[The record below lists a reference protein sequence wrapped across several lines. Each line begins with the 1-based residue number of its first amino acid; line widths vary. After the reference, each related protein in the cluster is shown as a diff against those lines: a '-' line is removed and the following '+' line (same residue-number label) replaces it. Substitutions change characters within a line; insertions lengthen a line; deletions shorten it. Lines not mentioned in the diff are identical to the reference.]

1 MRLYKCWF
9 AGGLMFEPTNRKTYT
24 FRAYE
29 EYQPY
34 DRVLVEAN
42 NGLSVVI
49 VAEETSVEDLTF
61 DKRFLKP
68 IFGKVNMDAY
78 LGAKRPRKE
87 HKPKWYRE
95 KLEAELS

>member
-29 EYQPY
+29 EYEPY
-34 DRVLVEAN
+34 DRVLVETN

-49 VAEETSVEDLTF
+49 VAEE
-61 DKRFLKP
+61 P
-68 IFGKVNMDAY
+68 G
-78 LGAKRPRKE
+78 LGEPCPEIAA
-87 HKPKWYRE
+87 HIL
-95 KLEAELS
+95 LE